1 MTGDVLQTASFVKRW
16 EKVLRAGA
24 VSFLLLAAGP
34 LAADVQILRE
44 IPTTYVYP
52 MDGHIPFNIHRGTPT
67 LLSLMLPGASFNNPQ
82 GVACAL
88 LKSTENPKDP
98 LDDVEITVLGLNS
111 GAGEIFYNVG
121 LRTLKKLGTVGKGI
135 NQFQD
140 PMGVALHP
148 SGEAAVA
155 DTGNNRVVILHHDGY
170 RLAWVRTFGGRG
182 MKEGEFNAPQGV
194 AFDSLG
200 NLYVTDTGNNR
211 VQVRD
216 PKGLWHLLPIEGL
229 EGPTGIAVT
238 DHADPWT
245 FYTNGVY
252 ADRMAVIDRKGT
264 RLSSFS
270 LDGKPLSS
278 VTAEQA
284 GDLPFA
290 LKSCAFDYLGHVVAA
305 DQTKGALRKFDR
317 DLKPLAVYGE
327 FGDGDFH
334 FRAPRGVCIS
344 KQLGQIVISEESS
357 VQYMWIGADALT
369 LRAENGGGAVTF
381 HFYLTEP
388 AYLTA
393 DVRGA
398 GDVRAARIAE
408 NIQMDERDREL
419 VWTPAPGTAPGAYR
433 LELSI
438 MATYSSRERLAKVE
452 NLPFTYVKTVASIKT
467 TSAVLTGRK
476 AKASL
481 ASKLAPEIPQT
492 PNAVSSSV
500 SQRTLGDALREAR
513 SSNAFSVET
522 TPSEHAAAVTPTSM
536 RSLGEALEAVRAT
549 QTPGTPEPSPTPTN
563 LMP

>member
-1 MTGDVLQTASFVKRW
+1 MTGEVLPTASFAKRW
-16 EKVLRAGA
+16 KKVLRAGA
-24 VSFLLLAAGP
+24 VLLLVLTAGP

-67 LLSLMLPGASFNNPQ
+67 LLSLMLPGSTFNNPQ
-82 GVACAL
+82 GVACCL
-88 LKSTENPKDP
+88 LKSTDNPNDP

-121 LRTLKKLGTVGKGI
+121 LRNLKKLGTVGKGI
-135 NQFQD
+135 NQFQN
-140 PMGVALHP
+140 PMGIAIHP

-155 DTGNNRVVILHHDGY
+155 DTGNHRVVLLHHDGY
-170 RLAWVRTFGGRG
+170 RLAWVKTYGGRG
-182 MKEGEFNAPQGV
+182 TQAGEFNAPQGV
-194 AFDSLG
+194 AFDSRG

-216 PKGLWHLLPIEGL
+216 AKGVWKVLPTEGL
-229 EGPTGIAVT
+229 EGPTGIAVI

-245 FYTNGVY
+245 FYTTGVY
-252 ADRMAVIDRKGT
+252 ADRMAVVDRKGT

-270 LDGKPLSS
+270 LDGKTLSS
-278 VTAEQA
+278 MTSEQA
-284 GDLPFA
+284 GDPPFA
-290 LKSCAFDYLGHVVAA
+290 LKGCAFDYLGHVVAA
-305 DQTKGALRKFDR
+305 DEAKGALRKFDR

-327 FGDGDFH
+327 FGDGDYH
-334 FRAPRGVCIS
+334 FRAPRGVCIN
-344 KQLGQIVISEESS
+344 KQLGQMVISEETS

-419 VWTPAPGTAPGAYR
+419 VWTPAPGIAPGAYR
-433 LELSI
+433 LELSV

-452 NLPFTYVKTVASIKT
+452 NLPFTYVKTAAPSKT
-467 TSAVLTGRK
+467 TSSVLKGRK
-476 AKASL
+476 AKGSPV
-481 ASKLAPEIPQT
+481 SKLSPEISPT
-492 PNAVSSSV
+492 PNASVSSI

-522 TPSEHAAAVTPTSM
+522 TPSDHTAAVTPTPL
-536 RSLGEALEAVRAT
+536 RSLGEAMEAVRAT
-549 QTPGTPEPSPTPTN
+549 QTPETQKASPVPTST
-563 LMP
+563 LP

>member
-1 MTGDVLQTASFVKRW
+1 
-16 EKVLRAGA
+16 
-24 VSFLLLAAGP
+24 
-34 LAADVQILRE
+34 VQILRE

-67 LLSLMLPGASFNNPQ
+67 LLSLMLPGSSFNDPQ

-88 LKSTENPKDP
+88 LKSTDNPKDP

-121 LRTLKKLGTVGKGI
+121 LRTLKKLGTEGKGL
-135 NQFQD
+135 NQFQN

-155 DTGNNRVVILHHDGY
+155 DTGNNRVVILKHDGY
-170 RLAWVRTFGGRG
+170 RLAWVKAYGKRG
-182 MKEGEFNAPQGV
+182 SKAGEFIAPQGV
-194 AFDSLG
+194 AYDSRQ
-200 NLYVTDTGNNR
+200 NLYVTDGGNNR
-211 VQVRD
+211 IQVRD
-216 PKGLWHLLPIEGL
+216 PQGAWHILPIQGL
-229 EGPTGIAVT
+229 EGPTGIAVI
-238 DHADPWT
+238 DHGDPWS

-264 RLSSFS
+264 RISSFS
-270 LDGKPLSS
+270 LDGAALSS
-278 VTAEQA
+278 TTAEQA
-284 GDLPFA
+284 GDPPFA
-290 LKSCAFDYLGHVVAA
+290 LKSCAFDYYGHVVAA
-305 DQTKGALRKFDR
+305 DESKGALRKFDR

-344 KQLGQIVISEESS
+344 KQLGQMVISEETS
-357 VQYMWIGADALT
+357 VQYMWVGADALN

-408 NIQMDERDREL
+408 NIQMDERDRAL
-419 VWTPAPGTAPGAYR
+419 VWTPAPGTALGAYR
-433 LELSI
+433 LELSV

-452 NLPFTYVKTVASIKT
+452 NLPFNYTKTLTDVPAKKRSPALAAKRSTALSVSAS
-467 TSAVLTGRK
+467 R
-476 AKASL
+476 
-481 ASKLAPEIPQT
+481 PEAFQT
-492 PNAVSSSV
+492 PSPATAPV

-513 SSNAFSVET
+513 SSNAF
-522 TPSEHAAAVTPTSM
+522 AVSSNDSGPAVKATATFTSI
-536 RSLGEALEAVRAT
+536 RSLGEAMEAIRAT
-549 QTPGTPEPSPTPTN
+549 QTPETQKASPVPTN
-563 LMP
+563 PIP